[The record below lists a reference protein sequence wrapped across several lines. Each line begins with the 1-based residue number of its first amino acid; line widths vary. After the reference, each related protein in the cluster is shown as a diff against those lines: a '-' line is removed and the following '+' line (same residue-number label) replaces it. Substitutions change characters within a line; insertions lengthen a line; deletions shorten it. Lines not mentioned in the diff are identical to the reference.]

1 MKYIRLKAGLCV
13 KLVQMMSF
21 DNDLNMIFQDY
32 YYRAN
37 GSMHRQAEIEE
48 R

>member
-1 MKYIRLKAGLCV
+1 MRYIRLKADLFGKVV
-13 KLVQMMSF
+13 KMMTS

-37 GSMHRQAEIEE
+37 GSVHG
-48 R
+48 